1 MARTNNSKYLTYSVD
16 NTLHTVEMVSDKW
29 ILLLINIYNLSYWL
43 FFNLWSNQ
51 NDNIKYRS
59 LSELEFNQINL

>member
-16 NTLHTVEMVSDKW
+16 NTLHTVEMVNEKW

-43 FFNLWSNQ
+43 FFNL
-51 NDNIKYRS
+51 
-59 LSELEFNQINL
+59 LV